1 MTTSTRRVSFTRAI
15 AIGIAATIAAGTAG
29 PCWAAVIL
37 SNNAS
42 ETGWQGEWAAVIP
55 SNNSGETGWQGEL
68 VNRPGCWTG
77 ENRFPC
83 DTY

>member
-29 PCWAAVIL
+29 PC
-37 SNNAS
+37 
-42 ETGWQGEWAAVIP
+42 WAAVIP